1 MLHGD
6 DIVQRPML
14 QTFVAIN
21 YGGDANTIANN
32 KGIPKKEAEKIYDN
46 FMKGFPGVKKYQ
58 DFARAEVMKKGYI
71 LMNPIT
77 GHKAF
82 IYDWAE
88 LRETQE
94 NMKDPMY
101 MAIYEQYKH
110 SDPNNEV
117 VKAVK
122 HYIKRK
128 SASEKQS
135 INYRIQNRGAMAFK
149 LASIKLFNWLRKN
162 NLLFIVKY
170 CVPAHDELNLECPD
184 EIANEVAD
192 VLVKC
197 MVSGGEPFCPRVY
210 LGADVSIDD
219 HWVH

>member
-1 MLHGD
+1 
-6 DIVQRPML
+6 
-14 QTFVAIN
+14 
-21 YGGDANTIANN
+21 
-32 KGIPKKEAEKIYDN
+32 
-46 FMKGFPGVKKYQ
+46 MKGFPGVKKYQ
-58 DFARAEVMKKGYI
+58 DFARAEVMKTGYI

-77 GHKAF
+77 RHKAF

-88 LRETQE
+88 LKEIQE
-94 NMKDPMY
+94 NMNDPLY
-101 MAIYEQYKH
+101 MAIYEQYKN
-110 SDPNNEV
+110 SKVKNEV
-117 VKAVK
+117 VDAVK

-149 LASIKLFNWLRKN
+149 LASIKLFNYLRSK

-170 CVPAHDELNLECPD
+170 CVPAHDEINLECPADIAD
-184 EIANEVAD
+184 EIAD
-192 VLVKC
+192 ILVKC
-197 MVSGGEPFCPRVY
+197 MESGGKPFCPRVH